1 VEQISQ
7 ALLEMDCGIGKKYEK
22 PYHYTSQKRQ
32 LVLLRKFGGPD
43 ISTRTLNRRRRKMED
58 AGYIKRIKRHRRLRD
73 GTFAPGS
80 TITMVLAKG
89 FYQIARVLK
98 RAIKVFSYHRM
109 PKMALN
115 MFNTTDY
122 QSFVDRLRLWRDGS
136 VHQRM
141 DAAVFR
147 TA

>member
-1 VEQISQ
+1 MDRTSQ
-7 ALLEMDCGIGKKYEK
+7 ALLEMDCGIGKKFEK
-22 PYHYTSQKRQ
+22 AYHYASQKHQ
-32 LVLLRKFGGPD
+32 LDLLRKYGGPD
-43 ISTRTLNRRRRKMED
+43 ISKRTLNRRRREMED
-58 AGYIKRIKRHRRLRD
+58 EGLIRRIKRHRRLKD

-147 TA
+147 RA

>member
-1 VEQISQ
+1 MDRTSQ
-7 ALLEMDCGIGKKYEK
+7 ALLEMDLGIGKKYEK
-22 PYHYTSQKRQ
+22 PYHYASQKYQ

-43 ISTRTLNRRRRKMED
+43 ISPRTLNRRRRKMED
-58 AGYIKRIKRHRRLRD
+58 AGYIKRIKRHRRLKD

-89 FYQIARVLK
+89 FYEVARVLK
-98 RAIKVFSYHRM
+98 RALKVFSFHRL

-147 TA
+147 RA

>member
-1 VEQISQ
+1 MDQTSQ
-7 ALLEMDCGIGKKYEK
+7 AILEMDCGIGKKYEK
-22 PYHYTSQKRQ
+22 PYHYASVKHQ

-43 ISTRTLNRRRRKMED
+43 ISPRTYFRRRNKMEE
-58 AGYIKRIKRHRRLRD
+58 AGYIKRIRRHRRRKD

-89 FYQIARVLK
+89 FYEMARVMK
-98 RAIKVFSYHRM
+98 RCLKVFSFHRL

-141 DAAVFR
+141 DASVFR